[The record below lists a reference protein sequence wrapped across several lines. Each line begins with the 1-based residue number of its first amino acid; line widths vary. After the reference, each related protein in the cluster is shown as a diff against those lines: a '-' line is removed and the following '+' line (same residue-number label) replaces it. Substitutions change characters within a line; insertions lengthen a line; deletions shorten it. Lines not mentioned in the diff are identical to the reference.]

1 MRPIFLQDIPTKIFA
16 ESLWDKI
23 FDTEIVSALGHALG
37 DKNMNIR
44 ASTINFFTA
53 ALAQGAH
60 AVLFLWAIH
69 IEIFADGVRAKIFE
83 TETVAALGRAIVGI
97 RDSAIGTSIVK
108 FFTAAIAQGVLCCLH
123 RIFILKYLQR
133 AFRTKYLIPGS
144 LPHLNVH

>member
-23 FDTEIVSALGHALG
+23 FDTEVVAALGYALG

-60 AVLFLWAIH
+60 A
-69 IEIFADGVRAKIFE
+69 
-83 TETVAALGRAIVGI
+83 
-97 RDSAIGTSIVK
+97 
-108 FFTAAIAQGVLCCLH
+108 LCCFYGL
-123 RIFILKYLQR
+123 FISKYLQTVFGPR
-133 AFRTKYLIPGS
+133 YLKLRPS
-144 LPHLNVH
+144 PPLDVQ